1 MENATKFL
9 IIAGAILIAIV
20 LISVGM
26 MLVNGAQGA
35 IDESLTQMDQQ
46 QRQTFNRQFSAYE
59 GSNVSGSQVKSLID
73 QIVASN
79 NNNVDKANRQIS
91 IAISGITVT
100 SKSATS
106 KYSETNL
113 KLYEGEIPNLT
124 FNDTAAAINNFA
136 TSASYLK
143 NAINTGLTYEVIIE
157 TNPSTGLVYLVN
169 ITNPNA
175 SNGN

>member
-20 LISVGM
+20 LISVAM
-26 MLVNGAQGA
+26 MLVNGAQGT

-46 QRQTFNRQFSAYE
+46 QRQTFNRQFQSYE
-59 GSNVSGSQVKSLID
+59 GSNVSGSQVKALID
-73 QIVASN
+73 QVVASN

-91 IAISGITVT
+91 ITPVGITVT
-100 SKSATS
+100 AKTTTS
-106 KYSETNL
+106 RYSESNL

-124 FNDTAAAINNFA
+124 FKDDAASINNFA

-143 NAINTGLTYEVIIE
+143 NAINTGKTYEVILE
-157 TNPSTGLVYLVN
+157 TNPSTGLVYIVN
-169 ITNPNA
+169 ITDPSAN
-175 SNGN
+175 S